1 MVIDAHG
8 VRFAVLAQEAF
19 DAALRRLGAAEADA
33 EVEFGQLAFA
43 DLFVQDAQRLGVLRR
58 DDDAARVAVDAVAQR
73 GGKGI
78 FLARLPLALLVEIG
92 EQMVDER
99 IDLLPLVGVDDHSGG
114 LIKQH
119 DVFIL
124 IDDMQPWV
132 DDREIDVLLARRFK
146 ELVVEVKLEP
156 VALAQ
161 AVVALSAGS
170 VDLDALEA
178 DVLLRQR
185 GGQQGNGLAEKA
197 VEPLIG
203 VIFLDGKL
211 SHNAAPFARKNTS
224 RSFYDTHRQM

>member
-43 DLFVQDAQRLGVLRR
+43 DLFVQDAQRLGR
-58 DDDAARVAVDAVAQR
+58 DDDATRVAVDAVAQR
-73 GGKGI
+73 GREGVL
-78 FLARLPLALLVEIG
+78 LARLPFALLIEIG
-92 EQMVDER
+92 EHVVDER
-99 IDLLPLVGVDDHSGG
+99 VDLLPLVGMDDHSGG

-132 DDREIDVLLARRFK
+132 DDREVDVLLARRFK
-146 ELVVEVKLEP
+146 EFVVEVKLEP

-161 AVVALSAGS
+161 AVVALGAGS

-185 GGQQGNGLAEKA
+185 GGQQGNGLEQKA
-197 VEPLIG
+197 VEPLVG
-203 VIFLDGKL
+203 VIFMDGKL
-211 SHNAAPFARKNTS
+211 SHNAAPFTRKNTS

>member
-1 MVIDAHG
+1 MFVL
-8 VRFAVLAQEAF
+8 LAQEAF

-73 GGKGI
+73 GREGVL
-78 FLARLPLALLVEIG
+78 LARLPFALLIEIG

-114 LIKQH
+114 LIKQQNVLILVK
-119 DVFIL
+119 DVQLWIC
-124 IDDMQPWV
+124 DGEV
-132 DDREIDVLLARRFK
+132 DVLLARRFK

-161 AVVALSAGS
+161 AVVALGAGS

-185 GGQQGNGLAEKA
+185 GGQQGNGLEQKA
-197 VEPLIG
+197 VEPLVG

-211 SHNAAPFARKNTS
+211 SHNAAPFVR
-224 RSFYDTHRQM
+224 

>member
-1 MVIDAHG
+1 
-8 VRFAVLAQEAF
+8 
-19 DAALRRLGAAEADA
+19 
-33 EVEFGQLAFA
+33 
-43 DLFVQDAQRLGVLRR
+43 
-58 DDDAARVAVDAVAQR
+58 
-73 GGKGI
+73 
-78 FLARLPLALLVEIG
+78 
-92 EQMVDER
+92 MVDER
-99 IDLLPLVGVDDHSGG
+99 IDLLPLVGVNDEPSW
-114 LIKQH
+114 LVEQQNVLVLVK
-119 DVFIL
+119 DVQLWIC
-124 IDDMQPWV
+124 DGEV
-132 DDREIDVLLARRFK
+132 DVLLARRFK

-161 AVVALSAGS
+161 AVVALGAGS

-178 DVLLRQR
+178 DVLPRQR

>member
-1 MVIDAHG
+1 M
-8 VRFAVLAQEAF
+8 FVLLSKF
-19 DAALRRLGAAEADA
+19 YLCIC
-33 EVEFGQLAFA
+33 
-43 DLFVQDAQRLGVLRR
+43 LGVLRR

-161 AVVALSAGS
+161 TAVSFGAGS

-203 VIFLDGKL
+203 VIFMDGEL
-211 SHNAAPFARKNTS
+211 SHGAAPFACKNTS